1 MTITA
6 PTPNAT
12 TPVHD
17 VENEIDNQWTNI
29 LTLFKDLRNAS
40 HPARDE
46 KLVKTMDNNDLSKLC
61 ALAIPGSSL
70 PLMDVVKEAYTIF
83 DCRMRTNHP
92 MFFGFIPSNATG
104 LAWLGDMFVSA
115 FNTHAGG
122 HVAGSGPCA
131 VETELIGWLASK
143 ICFPPSAGGI
153 FVSGGSIA
161 NLMAIV
167 VASDQMLQQTDRSK
181 GVIYIGDQ
189 AHYSLTKVACILGFN
204 ENQIR
209 KIQSN
214 SMFRMQV
221 RDLER
226 QIIEDRDRGLIPFLI
241 IGSYGCTETGAIDP
255 IEDLADVAREQ
266 SMWFHVDGAFGASA
280 TLSHS
285 RPQLAKELVRALCVS
300 WDAHKWLFQT
310 YGCGMLLV
318 HDKAKLASSFRA
330 KSDLIDHAG
339 RVNGNAAE
347 FWDLGIELTRPSR
360 AMSLWF
366 TLRVLGTERIGKM
379 IDVGIE
385 RTETIEAVLKQLP
398 HWEIVTPAMLAI
410 VNFRYNP
417 GGKTEEDLDEINAK
431 ISKSMIARNA
441 AAIFTVRLRS
451 KIALRMCCINT
462 ELLDDDIVNLVK
474 LLDQTAASIDT
485 S

>member
-1 MTITA
+1 MAITA

-17 VENEIDNQWTNI
+17 VENEIDSQWTNI
-29 LTLFKDLRNAS
+29 LTLFEDLRNAS

-46 KLVKTMDNNDLSKLC
+46 KLVKTTDNNDLSKLR
-61 ALAIPGSSL
+61 ALAVPGSSL

-143 ICFPPSAGGI
+143 TCFPPSAGGI

-189 AHYSLTKVACILGFN
+189 AHYSLTKVARILGFS
-204 ENQIR
+204 ENRTR

-255 IEDLADVAREQ
+255 IEELADVAREQ
-266 SMWFHVDGAFGASA
+266 TCGCTWTVPLGHQQPCHTPDHSWLKSWLALIVSCGMPTNGFFRRTAVECSSYMTRPNWHPAFGPNLTLLIMLEESMA
-280 TLSHS
+280 TQ
-285 RPQLAKELVRALCVS
+285 P
-300 WDAHKWLFQT
+300 
-310 YGCGMLLV
+310 
-318 HDKAKLASSFRA
+318 SS
-330 KSDLIDHAG
+330 
-339 RVNGNAAE
+339 
-347 FWDLGIELTRPSR
+347 
-360 AMSLWF
+360 
-366 TLRVLGTERIGKM
+366 GT
-379 IDVGIE
+379 
-385 RTETIEAVLKQLP
+385 
-398 HWEIVTPAMLAI
+398 
-410 VNFRYNP
+410 
-417 GGKTEEDLDEINAK
+417 
-431 ISKSMIARNA
+431 
-441 AAIFTVRLRS
+441 
-451 KIALRMCCINT
+451 
-462 ELLDDDIVNLVK
+462 
-474 LLDQTAASIDT
+474 
-485 S
+485 